1 MQTIDWLV
9 LAGYLAGIITL
20 GLWLGG
26 RQAGAADYFLGRR
39 DLPWWAILVS
49 VVATE
54 TSALTVISIPGIGAL
69 GNLTFLQ
76 LAIGYIVGRIGVAWL
91 LLPGYFAGEIQ
102 TAYEVLGTRWGGG
115 ARRTASAIFLITR
128 ALATSVRLFAGAI
141 PLAVITGWPYPLAI
155 LVIGAATVVYTY
167 VGGLRAVV
175 WADVIQWSVYILAGI
190 AALVVALRLQ
200 PEALTGAAVHGKLQ
214 VIDFRFSLTAP
225 YTFFAA
231 LFGGALLSAASHGTD
246 HLIVQRLLAT
256 RSLRDARLALVGSG
270 LAVFAEFT
278 LFLLVGV
285 AIWAAAPETR
295 MLTGDAIFP
304 TFVTTHL
311 GGGLGG
317 LVVAGVL
324 AAAMGSTASALNS
337 LASATTYDYYAPF
350 SGRIGDD
357 AHLLKA
363 GRFFTLAW
371 AAVLV
376 GGALLF
382 RSRDTPVVVVALSIA
397 SLTYGALLGAFIL
410 ARYSRVRERDAVTAL
425 VAGAAIMAVVV
436 FSKQV
441 GEVTGNTAL
450 LVALGKLAWPW
461 YVPMGVALTVGIG
474 LLSSWT
480 GAPGYRGAERTHDS
494 RHTTHETT

>member
-1 MQTIDWLV
+1 MLTIDWIV
-9 LAGYLAGIITL
+9 LFAYLAGIIAL

-26 RQAGAADYFLGRR
+26 RQAGAADYFLGKR

-76 LAIGYIVGRIGVAWL
+76 LAMGYIVGRIGVAWL

-115 ARRTASAIFLITR
+115 ARRTASAVFLVTR

-141 PLAVITGWPYPLAI
+141 PLAVITGWPYPVAI

-175 WADVIQWSVYILAGI
+175 WADVIQWSVYVVAGI
-190 AALVVALRLQ
+190 AALFVALRLQ
-200 PEALTGAAVHGKLQ
+200 PGALAGAAEHGKLQ
-214 VIDFRFSLTAP
+214 VFDFRFSLTAP
-225 YTFFAA
+225 YTFVAA

-270 LAVFAEFT
+270 IAVFAEFT

-295 MLTGDAIFP
+295 MLAGDAIFP

-311 GGGLGG
+311 GGGLAG

-337 LASATTYDYYAPF
+337 LASSTTHDYYAPLAN
-350 SGRIGDD
+350 RVGDD
-357 AHLLKA
+357 VHLLRV
-363 GRFFTLAW
+363 GRLFTLGW
-371 AAVLV
+371 AVLLV

-397 SLTYGALLGAFIL
+397 SLTYGALLGAFVL
-410 ARYSRVRERDAVTAL
+410 ARFSRVRERDAVTAL
-425 VAGAAIMAVVV
+425 IGGAAIMAVVV
-436 FSKQV
+436 FAKQIAPV
-441 GEVTGNTAL
+441 IGNPPR
-450 LVALGKLAWPW
+450 LVQLGTLAWPW
-461 YVPMGVALTVGIG
+461 YVPLGVTVTIALGLMASLVGNRRRE
-474 LLSSWT
+474 T
-480 GAPGYRGAERTHDS
+480 GDRL
-494 RHTTHETT
+494 